1 MDGIFAIQWFLC
13 TIGLQRRFR
22 QGQEMGKDKNS
33 EEGAAWTTLSG
44 MRKTVVNQKLL
55 TSSTE
60 FDEGWSLAWK

>member
-1 MDGIFAIQWFLC
+1 MDGIFATPWFLF

-22 QGQEMGKDKNS
+22 QGHEMGKDKSS

-44 MRKTVVNQKLL
+44 MRKTVHQKLL